1 MPRFAS
7 LLLGTARAAVVA
19 ATAATAVL
27 AGPSALAQ
35 MPLGATADAA
45 VDAASGAAVD
55 GASKPQAAVYGSTHV
70 EAVLSEA
77 LARYVTV
84 GRLQMELDSRA
95 IELRAPQGAG
105 GLTVENVYYNPIQ
118 GRFAAEIVIADTRP
132 AVRLPVSGRAYGVVQ
147 VPVLARRVVPGDI
160 IGAGDV
166 DWQDVRTDQTG
177 SDIAATDAQLIGMTP
192 KRGVPVNMPVR
203 LRDLQSPRVVDK
215 GALVTI
221 TLVTANITLSAQ
233 GKALQ
238 DGGKGDVIRVVNT
251 QSNRIVEATVAGPN
265 IVAVAKPGVIAM
277 K

>member
-7 LLLGTARAAVVA
+7 LLLGTARAAVFA
-19 ATAATAVL
+19 ATVL

-35 MPLGATADAA
+35 MPSDAM
-45 VDAASGAAVD
+45 VGETQ
-55 GASKPQAAVYGSTHV
+55 KPQAAVYGPTHV

-77 LARYVTV
+77 LARYITV

-95 IELRAPQGAG
+95 IEMRAPQGAG
-105 GLTVENVYYNPIQ
+105 GLTVENLYYNPIQ
-118 GRFAAEIVIADTRP
+118 GRFAAEIVITDTRP
-132 AVRLPVSGRAYGVVQ
+132 AVRLPVAGRAFGVVQ

-160 IGAGDV
+160 IGAADV

-203 LRDLQSPRVVDK
+203 LRDLQSPRLIDK